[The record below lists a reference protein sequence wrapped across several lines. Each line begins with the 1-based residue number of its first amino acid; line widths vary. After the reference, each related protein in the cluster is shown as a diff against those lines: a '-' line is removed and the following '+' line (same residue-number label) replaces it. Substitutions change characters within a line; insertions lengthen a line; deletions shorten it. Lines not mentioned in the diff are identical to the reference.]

1 MTVKNNN
8 QLIKIMTLLMLVNT
22 QSRRF
27 GVLSIDLIID
37 QVKEPLLKKGLQM
50 FVNGRDDRNI
60 RDTLS
65 VEIGSSDN
73 YQNLVVE
80 GVCML
85 ASWAN
90 NFCISL
96 MQEKFNIYLSTE
108 DQIKLEVTTKE
119 VLDDWKDHS
128 ETIEG
133 GNQVIIEHLQRY
145 EKWINY

>member
-8 QLIKIMTLLMLVNT
+8 QLIEIMTLLMLVST

-85 ASWAN
+85 AS
-90 NFCISL
+90 
-96 MQEKFNIYLSTE
+96 
-108 DQIKLEVTTKE
+108 
-119 VLDDWKDHS
+119 
-128 ETIEG
+128 
-133 GNQVIIEHLQRY
+133 
-145 EKWINY
+145 

>member
-85 ASWAN
+85 AS
-90 NFCISL
+90 
-96 MQEKFNIYLSTE
+96 
-108 DQIKLEVTTKE
+108 
-119 VLDDWKDHS
+119 
-128 ETIEG
+128 
-133 GNQVIIEHLQRY
+133 
-145 EKWINY
+145 